1 MFDRVMAP
9 LDGSPLAEQVLPAV
23 TELARAFGSEVAVVG
38 VCGAEDRDENE
49 ACVLYTEHKE
59 SELREA
65 LAGSA
70 ATLKVVV
77 VPGTAAEQILSY
89 ARTQKVDLIIM
100 CSHGRSGMM
109 RWSLG
114 STVDKV
120 LRKAETALIIVRA
133 MEPPPATH
141 LFSRIVVPLDGSES
155 SVAVLP
161 QVAEV
166 ARRLDCEVLLLRVIE
181 PGVRIRTIGGLDYVP
196 FRERDAAAA
205 RTEMMQY
212 LEEQAIELSRAGA
225 RVDCEVRQGDAA
237 REILAL
243 ADERGCT
250 LIAMSSHGHS
260 RIRRWSMGSVTSK
273 IVQASSQSIWLV
285 PSFFRE

>member
-1 MFDRVMAP
+1 MFKRIMVP
-9 LDGSPLAEQVLPAV
+9 LDGSALAEQVLPAV

-38 VCGAEDRDENE
+38 ICGAEDRDENE
-49 ACVLYTEHKE
+49 ACVLYTGRKGDDIRGML
-59 SELREA
+59 S
-65 LAGSA
+65 GSK
-70 ATLKVVV
+70 ATVKTIVI
-77 VPGTAAEQILSY
+77 PGSAAEQILSY
-89 ARTQKVDLIIM
+89 ARTEAVGLIFL
-100 CSHGRSGMM
+100 CSHGRSGIM

-133 MEPPPATH
+133 MEPPPAGH
-141 LFSRIVVPLDGSES
+141 LFSRILVPLDGSES

-161 QVAEV
+161 QVAE
-166 ARRLDCEVLLLRVIE
+166 AACRLNSQVLLMRVIE

-205 RTEMMQY
+205 RTEMMRY
-212 LEEQAIELSRAGA
+212 LDNQADELSRAA
-225 RVDCEVRQGDAA
+225 AMVSCEVRQGDAA

-285 PSFFRE
+285 PSFFKE

>member
-1 MFDRVMAP
+1 MFDRIMVP
-9 LDGSPLAEQVLPAV
+9 LDGSALAEQVLPAV

-49 ACVLYTEHKE
+49 ACVLYTGHEGD
-59 SELREA
+59 ELRA
-65 LAGSA
+65 MLSGST
-70 ATLKVVV
+70 ATVKTIVI
-77 VPGTAAEQILSY
+77 PGSAAEQILSY
-89 ARTQKVDLIIM
+89 ARAEAVGVIVL
-100 CSHGRSGMM
+100 CSHGRSGIM

-120 LRKAETALIIVRA
+120 LRRAETALIIVRA
-133 MEPPPATH
+133 MQTPTATH
-141 LFSRIVVPLDGSES
+141 LFSRILVPLDGSES

-166 ARRLDCEVLLLRVIE
+166 ACRLNSDVLLVRVIE

-196 FRERDAAAA
+196 FKERDADAAG
-205 RTEMMQY
+205 TEMMRY
-212 LEEQAIELSRAGA
+212 LNKQAGELSRAGV
-225 RVDCEVRQGDAA
+225 RVGCEVRQGDAA
-237 REILAL
+237 RELLAL

-285 PSFFRE
+285 PSFFKE

>member
-1 MFDRVMAP
+1 MVP
-9 LDGSPLAEQVLPAV
+9 LDGSALAEQVLPAV

-38 VCGAEDRDENE
+38 ICGAEDRDENE
-49 ACVLYTEHKE
+49 ACVLYTGRKGDDIRGML
-59 SELREA
+59 S
-65 LAGSA
+65 GSK
-70 ATLKVVV
+70 ATVKTIVI
-77 VPGTAAEQILSY
+77 PGSAAEQILSH
-89 ARTQKVDLIIM
+89 ARTEAVGLIVL
-100 CSHGRSGMM
+100 CSHGRSGIM

-120 LRKAETALIIVRA
+120 LRKAETALIVVRA
-133 MEPPPATH
+133 MEPPPAGH
-141 LFSRIVVPLDGSES
+141 LFSRILVPLDGSES

-161 QVAEV
+161 QVAEA
-166 ARRLDCEVLLLRVIE
+166 ARRLDSQVLLMRVIE

-196 FRERDAAAA
+196 FRERDAAAV
-205 RTEMMQY
+205 RTEMMRN
-212 LEEQAIELSRAGA
+212 LDNQAAELNRAGA
-225 RVDCEVRQGDAA
+225 MVSCEVRQGDAA
-237 REILAL
+237 KEILAL

-285 PSFFRE
+285 PSFFKE

>member
-1 MFDRVMAP
+1 MFKRIMVP
-9 LDGSPLAEQVLPAV
+9 LDGSALAEQVLPAV

-38 VCGAEDRDENE
+38 ICGAEDRDENE
-49 ACVLYTEHKE
+49 ACVLYTGRKGDDIRGML
-59 SELREA
+59 S
-65 LAGSA
+65 GSK
-70 ATLKVVV
+70 ATVKTIVI
-77 VPGTAAEQILSY
+77 PGSAAEQILSY
-89 ARTQKVDLIIM
+89 ARTEAVGLIFL
-100 CSHGRSGMM
+100 CSHGRSGIM

-133 MEPPPATH
+133 MEPPSAGH
-141 LFSRIVVPLDGSES
+141 LFSRILVPLDGSES

-161 QVAEV
+161 QVAE
-166 ARRLDCEVLLLRVIE
+166 AACRLNSQVLLMRVIE

-205 RTEMMQY
+205 RTEMMRY
-212 LEEQAIELSRAGA
+212 LDNQADELSRAA
-225 RVDCEVRQGDAA
+225 AMVSCEVRQGDAA

-285 PSFFRE
+285 PSFFKE

>member
-1 MFDRVMAP
+1 MVP
-9 LDGSPLAEQVLPAV
+9 LDGSALAEQVLPAV

-38 VCGAEDRDENE
+38 ICGAEDRDENE
-49 ACVLYTEHKE
+49 ACVLYTGRKGDDIRGMLSG
-59 SELREA
+59 SEA
-65 LAGSA
+65 TVKTVVIPGS
-70 ATLKVVV
+70 
-77 VPGTAAEQILSY
+77 AAEQILSH
-89 ARTQKVDLIIM
+89 ARTEAVGLIVL
-100 CSHGRSGMM
+100 CSHGRSGIM

-120 LRKAETALIIVRA
+120 LRKAETALIVVRA
-133 MEPPPATH
+133 MEPPPAGH
-141 LFSRIVVPLDGSES
+141 LFSRILVPLDGSES

-161 QVAEV
+161 QVAEA
-166 ARRLDCEVLLLRVIE
+166 ARRLDSQVLLMRVIE

-196 FRERDAAAA
+196 FRERDAAAV
-205 RTEMMQY
+205 RTEMMRY
-212 LEEQAIELSRAGA
+212 LDNQAAELNRAGA
-225 RVDCEVRQGDAA
+225 MVSCEVRQGDAA
-237 REILAL
+237 KEILAL

-285 PSFFRE
+285 PSFFKE